1 MKKTEQELRA
11 LGAAIRRDV
20 LEMTYH
26 AGVNGGHIGGAL
38 SCADIL
44 AVLYGEVMDIS
55 ASDPANPLRDRFLL
69 SKGHVALAHYAV
81 LAETGFISRDELRE
95 FEQPDGK
102 LPTHE
107 VMDVQRGIEIS
118 SGSLGYG
125 LSIGVGCALSAK
137 KRRLPYRTYVL
148 LGDGECN
155 EGTVWEAC
163 MAAVKFGLD
172 NLKIIVDIN
181 RQSLDGFIESTMPV
195 QDFNGVFTGFG
206 CHVVEVDGHDPA
218 QIATA
223 LAITNPGKPTVL
235 LAHTIKGKGIPSIE
249 NKTGWHHARLT
260 EEQYQSFKQELEAA
274 NA

>member
-11 LGAAIRRDV
+11 LGDSIRLDV
-20 LEMTYH
+20 LEMTYR
-26 AGVNGGHIGGAL
+26 AGANGGHIGGAL

-55 ASDPANPLRDRFLL
+55 AGDPTNPLRDRFLL

-81 LAETGFISRDELRE
+81 LAEIGFISRDELWK
-95 FEQPDGK
+95 FEQPEGE

-125 LSIGVGCALSAK
+125 LSVGVGCALNAK
-137 KRRLPYRTYVL
+137 KRRLPYQTYVL

-163 MAAVKFGLD
+163 MAAVKFELD
-172 NLKIIVDIN
+172 NLKIIVDVN
-181 RQSLDGFIESTMPV
+181 RQSLDGFTESTMPIR
-195 QDFNGVFTGFG
+195 DFKGVFAGFG
-206 CHVVEVDGHDPA
+206 CHVAEVDGHEPA
-218 QIATA
+218 QIAAA
-223 LAITNPGKPTVL
+223 LASAYPNKPTVL

-249 NKTGWHHARLT
+249 GKTGWHHARLT
-260 EEQYQSFKQELEAA
+260 EEQYLSFKQELEAA